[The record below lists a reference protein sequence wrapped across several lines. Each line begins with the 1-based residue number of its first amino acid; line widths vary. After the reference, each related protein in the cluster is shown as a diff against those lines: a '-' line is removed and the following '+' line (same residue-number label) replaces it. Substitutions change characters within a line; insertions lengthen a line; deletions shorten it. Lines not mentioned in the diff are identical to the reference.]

1 MALSAA
7 SIAAIKETRKSLAGQ
22 IEKLAATKDEHQKA
36 IDSINERLT
45 VLRAQKTALAADLP
59 EVKD

>member
-7 SIAAIKETRKSLAGQ
+7 SIAAIKETRRSLSTQ
-22 IEKLAATKDEHQKA
+22 IEKLVATKDEHQKA
-36 IDSINERLT
+36 IDTINERLV
-45 VLRAQKTALAADLP
+45 VLRAQKQALTADLP